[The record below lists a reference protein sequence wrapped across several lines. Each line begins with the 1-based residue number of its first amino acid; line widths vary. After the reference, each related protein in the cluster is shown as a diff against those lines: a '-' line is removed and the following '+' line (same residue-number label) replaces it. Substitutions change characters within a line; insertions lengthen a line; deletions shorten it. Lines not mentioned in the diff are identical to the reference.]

1 MEIYIIIIERKD
13 KHMKNKSDS
22 ENFKSIKRFYLN
34 MNHNDFLMEFI
45 ETSAKVKIW
54 KSLLYIAPFIILF
67 GIVVISKNLLYIL
80 DIMNCSQQV
89 YYIYGMIVL
98 GIAIMT
104 FIFIR
109 WIIGEY
115 FNLTWKKAFM
125 IEIKNLRKTRGE

>member
-1 MEIYIIIIERKD
+1 
-13 KHMKNKSDS
+13 MKNKNNLES
-22 ENFKSIKRFYLN
+22 FKTKKRFYLN
-34 MNHNDFLMEFI
+34 MDSNDFLMEYI
-45 ETSAKVKIW
+45 ETTAKVKIW

-67 GIVVISKNLLYIL
+67 GIVVISKNSLYIL

-98 GIAIMT
+98 GIAIVT

-125 IEIKNLRKTRGE
+125 IEIKNLRKPEESD